1 MDTIKQVLDLFL
13 HLQDHL
19 HHLTR
24 EHGAWIYGILFL
36 IIFAETGLV
45 VTPFLPGDSLLFV
58 AGTLAATGAMDVHAL
73 FAVLALASFLGDNT
87 NHWIGRFLG
96 PKVFSRPDSLLFN
109 RAYLDR
115 THAFYEKHGATTI
128 VIARFMPIVRTFA
141 PFVAGVG
148 AMSYGRFL
156 CYNVVGGVVWVVSLV
171 LAGYRFSK
179 LSWVRDNFSVVIL
192 AIIFI
197 SVLPGLVEFWRA
209 RRQLRHS
216 SRTHSAAN

>member
-1 MDTIKQVLDLFL
+1 MLPGIDIEQLILTVGLAGLF
-13 HLQDHL
+13 
-19 HHLTR
+19 
-24 EHGAWIYGILFL
+24 AIV
-36 IIFAETGLV
+36 FAESGLFFGF
-45 VTPFLPGDSLLFV
+45 FLPGDSLLITAGVLSAAEPDRFPLAIVCGVCFV
-58 AGTLAATGAMDVHAL
+58 AAVTGD
-73 FAVLALASFLGDNT
+73 AVGYWTGKRF
-87 NHWIGRFLG
+87 GRRLYD
-96 PKVFSRPDSLLFN
+96 RPDSRFFKRSHLV
-109 RAYLDR
+109 AAE
-115 THAFYEKHGATTI
+115 AFYEKHGGKTI